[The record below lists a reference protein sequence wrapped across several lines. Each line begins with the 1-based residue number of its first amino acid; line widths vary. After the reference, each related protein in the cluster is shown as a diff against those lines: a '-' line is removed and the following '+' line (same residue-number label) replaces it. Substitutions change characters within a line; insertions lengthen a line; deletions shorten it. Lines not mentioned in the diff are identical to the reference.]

1 MGNSNLCVWNERL
14 EEAGTGPRRR
24 GRRCFLERVCIAGLN
39 DLTKVNCVGFVN
51 RSYVR
56 PDILINQSTVAH
68 IMCGIDDISGQLWYA
83 VVSVVRRESRPRLK
97 PIRMSWLIRPILA
110 LSRAAATSWMI
121 SGSWSRPLGDS
132 GLSPIDCA
140 VEIRVFG
147 LKKPID
153 NWAIH
158 EKGWPRINV
167 LDGLCSPIS
176 TATCDEIIPVSCRPN
191 EVR

>member
-83 VVSVVRRESRPRLK
+83 VVSVVRREFKAPAETYPHELADSTHTC
-97 PIRMSWLIRPILA
+97 LISCCCHELDDIWVLIK
-110 LSRAAATSWMI
+110 TYF
-121 SGSWSRPLGDS
+121 GDS

-153 NWAIH
+153 N
-158 EKGWPRINV
+158 
-167 LDGLCSPIS
+167 
-176 TATCDEIIPVSCRPN
+176 
-191 EVR
+191 